1 MVIDVSTTIEK
12 PSNGEQQTPGSNGVS
27 GPSLRKVLGVTD
39 GIAIVI
45 GICIGGGI
53 YKTPQDIAG
62 HLSSFTTI
70 ILLWIGVGIFVFI
83 SGLIYAELGTRM
95 PKTGGEY
102 VYITR
107 CFGPFAGFIF
117 GWGQLFIVRTSA
129 SAGLA
134 LIVAYYL
141 NNFIPLDAISQKIAD
156 LSIAEYLGYIM
167 PLEESAFII
176 TALLVI
182 FLFGVLNYIGIKKAS
197 LYQKISTVLKVF
209 GLLFIIIVGIFFS
222 GGYENLLSTRAAPV
236 QKTDLGPLGNIV
248 AAVFLIIFAHTGWE
262 RIGYSAGEMKNPR
275 RVIPLSLF
283 VGISIVVILYALTNT
298 VYHRTLG
305 MEGVRQTDT
314 VASDALTVLI
324 GPIGAAVI
332 AVLAIISTSGSING
346 TMMTAPRVY
355 YAMAKDRLFF
365 KWLDHIHPRFQTP
378 SRAIVVHC
386 LWAGVI
392 LIIRG
397 SFGDIAKGLVFTIL
411 IFFGLSTLA
420 IFKMRREN
428 IGGKDIFKV
437 PLYPFLPVLFLSIIV
452 VLIVLRGIFEWKQ
465 SLIDLSFIV
474 TGIPFAI
481 YWCRCRQHLIAK

>member
-1 MVIDVSTTIEK
+1 MANVEHDPIEK
-12 PSNGEQQTPGSNGVS
+12 KLELKHTSNPDASS

-53 YKTPQDIAG
+53 YKTPQEIAG
-62 HLSSFTTI
+62 YLSSFNTI
-70 ILLWIGVGIFVFI
+70 ILLWLLAGVFVFI

-95 PKTGGEY
+95 PQTGGEY
-102 VYITR
+102 VYISR

-141 NNFIPLDAISQKIAD
+141 GCFIPLEAISQKIST
-156 LSIAEYLGYIM
+156 LSIADYLGYIM
-167 PLEESAFII
+167 PLEESALMI
-176 TALLVI
+176 TALVVI
-182 FLFGVLNYIGIKKAS
+182 LLFGVLNYIGIQRAS
-197 LYQKISTVLKVF
+197 FYQKISTVLKVF
-209 GLLFIIIVGIFFS
+209 GLLFIVFVGIFFS
-222 GGYENLLSTRAAPV
+222 QGVENMLSTRAAPAP
-236 QKTDLGPLGNIV
+236 KTDLGPLGNII

-275 RVIPLSLF
+275 RVIPLSL
-283 VGISIVVILYALTNT
+283 VIGISIVVILYALTNT

-305 MEGVRQTDT
+305 MEGVRQTET

-332 AVLAIISTSGSING
+332 AALAIISTSGSING

-365 KWLDHIHPRFQTP
+365 KWLDYIHPRFRTP
-378 SRAIVVHC
+378 SRAI
-386 LWAGVI
+386 
-392 LIIRG
+392 
-397 SFGDIAKGLVFTIL
+397 
-411 IFFGLSTLA
+411 
-420 IFKMRREN
+420 
-428 IGGKDIFKV
+428 
-437 PLYPFLPVLFLSIIV
+437 
-452 VLIVLRGIFEWKQ
+452 
-465 SLIDLSFIV
+465 
-474 TGIPFAI
+474 
-481 YWCRCRQHLIAK
+481 